1 MPLSILSLAAT
12 LLLAAPTDTRE
23 IETIRAALPA
33 LAAPVEIDL
42 DSVEIPTIRAKTL
55 ADAVCAQGWIH
66 ARERFLQMDLARREP
81 AGELGQIV
89 PQGVALD
96 REAVNLGLRAIA
108 EVTRFAATRPD

>member
-12 LLLAAPTDTRE
+12 LLLAAPADARE

-96 REAVNLGLRAIA
+96 REAANLGLRAIA
-108 EVTRFAATRPD
+108 ERAVARLP